1 MYLLLNGAFE
11 KMIKKPKILA
21 VVGATASGKSSL
33 ALELAKA
40 FDGEIICCDSMQI
53 YKQMNIG
60 TAKPTKEE
68 MSYVPHHLF
77 DFVSPSDN
85 FSCADYVALAE
96 KTADEILARGK
107 LPVFCGG
114 TGLYLDRLLCGTD
127 FESMEID
134 EDYRREMNEYAE
146 RYGNEALHA
155 LLCEFDPE
163 SAQAIHPNNVKRV
176 IRALEI
182 FKTSG
187 KTKSELDRESRK
199 TEGKYDCVQI
209 GLKYNDRENLY
220 ERINL
225 RVDKMLADGLLSET
239 EMLEREGVFEKNLTA
254 AQAIGYKE
262 LLGYIRGEK
271 SYGEAVE
278 DLKRATRR
286 YAKRQMTWFSAH
298 GDVSWIDADEK
309 SFAQILAE
317 AKEIYLNRK

>member
-1 MYLLLNGAFE
+1 MDQ
-11 KMIKKPKILA
+11 KQKILA
-21 VVGATASGKSSL
+21 VVGPTASGKSAL
-33 ALELAKA
+33 ALELAKR
-40 FDGEIICCDSMQI
+40 FHGEIICCDSMQI

-68 MSYVPHHLF
+68 MASVPHHLF
-77 DFVSPSDN
+77 DFVHPCEN
-85 FSCADYVALAE
+85 FSCADYVSLAE
-96 KTADEILARGK
+96 KTAEDILSRGK

-114 TGLYLDRLLCGTD
+114 TGLYLDRFLCSTD

-134 EDYRREMNEYAE
+134 EEYRAEMNEYA
-146 RYGNEALHA
+146 RQYGNEALHK
-155 LLCEFDPE
+155 LLCEIDPD

-187 KTKSELDRESRK
+187 RTKSEIDKESLK
-199 TEGKYDCVQI
+199 AEGKYACVQI
-209 GLKYNDRENLY
+209 GLRYNDREKLY

-225 RVDKMLADGLLSET
+225 RVDKMLESGLLAET

-262 LLGYIRGEK
+262 LLAYLRGEK
-271 SYGEAVE
+271 SYDEAVE

-286 YAKRQMTWFSAH
+286 YAKRQMTWFSSH
-298 GDVSWIDADEK
+298 GNVFWIEADSKSLEQLVSE
-309 SFAQILAE
+309 AE
-317 AKEIYLNRK
+317 EIYLNNK